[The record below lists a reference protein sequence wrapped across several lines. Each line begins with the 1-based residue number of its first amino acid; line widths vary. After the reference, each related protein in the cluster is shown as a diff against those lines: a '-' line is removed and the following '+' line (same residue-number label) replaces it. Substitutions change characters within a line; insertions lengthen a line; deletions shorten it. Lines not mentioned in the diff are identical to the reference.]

1 MVQIHKVNTVEKMVK
16 IHKENT
22 VEKVAKFHKEIFQIT
37 TGLYHRFRKKNEPG
51 SLLKTRDKKS
61 EKNYIGIHLKNRPE
75 PFFHFSN
82 VFYCTKS
89 RVSKIYV

>member
-1 MVQIHKVNTVEKMVK
+1 MEKMVQIHKVNTVEKMVK

-51 SLLKTRDKKS
+51 SLLKTRDKK
-61 EKNYIGIHLKNRPE
+61 E
-75 PFFHFSN
+75 
-82 VFYCTKS
+82 
-89 RVSKIYV
+89 